1 MADNHNQLLKD
12 LIETISKDDI
22 TSETIKQIE
31 KSNLWKE
38 LLEFMKQEGGSNLL
52 GHYPIFQSDFK
63 NNTLFKFINA
73 AVDMDSNES
82 PSGSFNFK
90 TILNNLKNKVNP
102 DGSANTDGNNPWN
115 ESLTNSLTYLLRYID
130 PEYVRDYE
138 NEHKIDYKPGKDK
151 ETNLSKEVNNT
162 NGSIP
167 VTGGSLNGGFRVTDV
182 KNADAGNSFTND
194 GKKSWVVPNYNVDG
208 DTYDKVRGIDKIL
221 QALTNNKEMQ
231 FTRTQNSVS
240 KYIRL
245 LMPKYLRRVEVED
258 LNRNFWVIGQVL
270 AAISAYLFDEDSPIV
285 NTFSKILNELVQL
298 WENILYLWASIA
310 LINKKQYYTNV
321 HTEVVYV
328 PNSMFNDYFKYDDF
342 DNIAPNNLSE
352 CWTRLSYL
360 KEQYPQSNLCIIPV
374 VRKGNYEKNYYDT
387 EVYYGIILYD
397 RNSDEVKYITFNTN
411 GLNIKA
417 QSYGANLFGLR
428 EENDQYIIKAPFNS
442 INALEERKV
451 NKYYC
456 LLRTNASA
464 TVSYT
469 NGVFNVQ
476 SVVIQGI
483 DAVDRILQA
492 YDQTR
497 TLGGPVLQ
505 YQGQL
510 ESGKT
515 NITLLNTISNPPTPS
530 GGYQINIKNGYY
542 QGELIST
549 WARNKELVPIKDIV
563 KKSILLS
570 DLSYTIEN
578 RKDYTGSYEE
588 LKEKIIEDQSKLTK
602 QSNRIYIG
610 RHRINPED
618 GKYRHMWFP
627 LIIIYNPNELQE
639 DKKYTKIDIDLVYS
653 YPETGVYK
661 LQLLKNASNKYESIK
676 FTEDGEVVTLPK
688 MVEIEGHEDHTDL
701 IEATEK
707 RCYTYYKIN
716 GGEVADYSGPTGV
729 SAAFHSYTIIDG
741 EYIDDGVKITKLIIY
756 FYDQR
761 KFEAYKQ
768 YYTTVSNNKEFK
780 NIDKQVTVTLI
791 ENNLGVHKYVCD
803 VDTLTTSNVIW
814 CEKELYKKRGD
825 DLNDNY
831 IQRNP

>member
-12 LIETISKDDI
+12 LIETINKDDI
-22 TSETIKQIE
+22 TAETIKEIE

-52 GHYPIFQSDFK
+52 GHYPIFQNDFK

-73 AVDMDSNES
+73 TADMDSNES
-82 PSGSFNFK
+82 PAGSFNFK
-90 TILNNLKNKVNP
+90 AILDNLRNKVNP
-102 DGSANTDGNNPWN
+102 DGSANTYGDNPWN

-130 PEYVRDYE
+130 PEYIKGYE

-221 QALTNNKEMQ
+221 QALTSNKEMQ
-231 FTRTQNSVS
+231 FTHTQNGVS

-310 LINKKQYYTNV
+310 LISKKQYYTNV

-328 PNSMFNDYFKYDDF
+328 PNSTFNDYFKYDDF

-352 CWTRLSYL
+352 CWTKLSYL

-417 QSYGANLFGLR
+417 KSYGANLFGLR

-442 INALEERKV
+442 INELEERKV

-530 GGYQINIKNGYY
+530 GGYQIDIKNGYY

-588 LKEKIIEDQSKLTK
+588 LKEKIVEDQNKLTK

-639 DKKYTKIDIDLVYS
+639 DKKYTRIDIDLVYS

-676 FTEDGEVVTLPK
+676 FTENGKVVTLPK
-688 MVEIEGHEDHTDL
+688 TVEIEGHEDHTDL

-707 RCYTYYKIN
+707 RCYTYYKIKE
-716 GGEVADYSGPTGV
+716 GEVADYDGPTGI

-741 EYIDDGVKITKLIIY
+741 EYVDDGVKITHLIIY

-768 YYTTVSNNKEFK
+768 YYTTISNNKKFK
-780 NIDKQVTVTLI
+780 NIEKQVTVDLI

-803 VDTLTTSNVIW
+803 VDTLTTSNVSW
-814 CEKELYKKRGD
+814 EEKALYINRGD
-825 DLNDNY
+825 DKNDDY
-831 IQRNP
+831 IQRRP